1 MCGICGIVSS
11 EPRAD
16 REHRVRR
23 MCDTLKH
30 RGPDDEGMYSDDS
43 VTLGFRRLSIIDP
56 ALGRQPMPNEDETV
70 WVVFNGEIYNY
81 RELRET
87 LRGRHRFRTNSD
99 TEVIVHL
106 FEEKGI
112 ECLHDLRGMFAM
124 AIWDGRDRT
133 LWLARDRLGKKP
145 LVYLLE
151 PGRLVFASEL
161 KALLADP
168 VMPRRVSREAF
179 EYYLAYL
186 YVPAPMSILQGVS
199 KLPPAH
205 YLCYRDGRAVV
216 RRYWD
221 PPLGGDPP
229 ARDEIRGTIEEAVRL
244 RLVSDVPLGAFLSGG
259 IDSTLVVGLMSR
271 YGRAKTF
278 SIGFSEEGFDELEYA
293 RAAAEAFGTEHREF
307 EVRPDA
313 TVVLPKLVWHYDEPL
328 GDSSALP
335 TYYVSKATSE
345 HVKVAL
351 SGDGG
356 DECFGGYPRYGQLAH
371 RPLLAPPPAERYR
384 GYVVTFSDR
393 QRHEL
398 LGTTDPR
405 VARLILEPFDRFA
418 GADPVARA
426 GYTDLQ
432 TYLPFDILTKV
443 DIASMANSLEVRC
456 PFLDHKVVE
465 MALRLPG
472 SAKRDKRVLRETFA
486 DLLPPKIA
494 GRGKMGF
501 GLPLTRWLRN
511 ELRSLLSDTL
521 LGANS
526 ALEGFVRMEV
536 VRRMVQEHW
545 CGAADHADRLWA
557 LLFFELW
564 HRTWI
569 G

>member
-1 MCGICGIVSS
+1 MCGICGVVSA

-16 REHRVRR
+16 RERLVRD
-23 MCDTLKH
+23 MSDTLKH
-30 RGPDDEGMYSDDS
+30 RGPDDDGLYSDDRI
-43 VTLGFRRLSIIDP
+43 TLGFRRLSIIDLP
-56 ALGRQPMPNEDETV
+56 LGKQPMSNEDGTV
-70 WVVFNGEIYNY
+70 HVVFNGEVYNY
-81 RELRET
+81 RGLRET
-87 LRGRHRFRTNSD
+87 LRARHQFRTNSD

-112 ECLHDLRGMFAM
+112 ECLRDLRGMFAM
-124 AIWDGRDRT
+124 AIWDARDRT

-145 LVYLLE
+145 LAYVQQPDRFL
-151 PGRLVFASEL
+151 FASEL

-168 VMPRRVSREAF
+168 RVPRRVNRDAL

-186 YVPAPMSILQGVS
+186 YVPAPMSIVAGIS
-199 KLPPAH
+199 KLAPGH
-205 YLCYRDGRAVV
+205 YLRYRDGKATVT
-216 RRYWD
+216 RYWD
-221 PPLGGDPP
+221 PQVGGEPP
-229 ARDEIRGTIEEAVRL
+229 SRDEIRGTIEEAVRL

-259 IDSTLVVGLMSR
+259 IDSSIVVGLMSKH
-271 YGRAKTF
+271 GRARTF
-278 SIGFSEEGFDELEYA
+278 SIGFPEKSFDELEYA
-293 RAAAEAFGTEHREF
+293 RAAAEAFGAEHQEF
-307 EVRPDA
+307 EVRPNA
-313 TVVLPKLVWHYDEPL
+313 LEVLPKLVWHYDEPF

-335 TYYVSKATSE
+335 TYYVSKVTAE

-356 DECFGGYPRYGQLAH
+356 DECFGGYKRYEQLKR
-371 RPLLAPPPAERYR
+371 RPLLGPPPAELYR
-384 GYVVTFSDR
+384 GHVVTFSDEQRR
-393 QRHEL
+393 QL
-398 LGTTDPR
+398 LGTTNPG
-405 VARLILEPFDRFA
+405 VANFIREPFDRFPR
-418 GADPVARA
+418 ADPVTRA

-472 SAKRDKRVLRETFA
+472 PSKLGKRGLRETFA

-501 GLPLTRWLRN
+501 GVPLTHWFRN
-511 ELRSLLSDTL
+511 ELKPLVGDTL
-521 LGANS
+521 LNS
-526 ALEGFVRMEV
+526 KNALQEFVRIEI
-536 VRRMVQEHW
+536 VRRMVQDHW
-545 CGAADHADRLWA
+545 SGAADHADRLWA

-569 G
+569 R